1 MEYRYQAQ
9 TNWKKRNFGSNK
21 NIMKDFFSP
30 EKHFFIIDLD
40 YNCLNIKIMDDN
52 GWEDQS
58 PAFSLNSM
66 ILAKVSFPDA
76 G

>member
-1 MEYRYQAQ
+1 
-9 TNWKKRNFGSNK
+9 
-21 NIMKDFFSP
+21 MKDFFSP